1 MDVEVDL
8 EIEIEVE
15 YGLSVEVMNSVSI
28 DHPSTMYSYSTAW
41 CNASTRIYPMKFKLY
56 TVQLTTPSILPSFL
70 GSIVIS
76 RRLEEFKRFM
86 SFNIHDV

>member
-28 DHPSTMYSYSTAW
+28 DHPSTMHSTAW

-70 GSIVIS
+70 GSIVIG
-76 RRLEEFKRFM
+76 RRLEEFKRLI